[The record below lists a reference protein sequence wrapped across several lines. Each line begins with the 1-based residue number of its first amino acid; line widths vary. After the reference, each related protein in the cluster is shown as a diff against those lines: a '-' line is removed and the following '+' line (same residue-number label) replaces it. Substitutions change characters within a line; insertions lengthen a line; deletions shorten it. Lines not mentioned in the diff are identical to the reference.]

1 MSRAKETPV
10 LDESNR
16 LGDYPAGHKHTAPG
30 CAARRRQG
38 MGKGTSM
45 KKEKKK
51 PKKKQ

>member
-1 MSRAKETPV
+1 VQEKRRRS

-16 LGDYPAGHKHTAPG
+16 LGDYPGG
-30 CAARRRQG
+30 DSSRDARQQKEMT